1 MSTHLQVLDKML
13 TAAARTFRDIPS
25 EVRKLGAGAALRM
38 NWSWLIYPPY
48 VAGEMEDPS
57 SRGLGKLKLKGYPY
71 PFFFRHG
78 ASDVRVIRQ
87 IFLKE
92 QYRELQGEKKVGR
105 IIDCGANVGCSAV
118 YFLSKYPDAE
128 LIAIEP
134 DEDNCRLLRKNLEP
148 FGERARV
155 LQAAIWS
162 RDQRLRIDRGQF
174 GDGKEWSYQVRV
186 CRDDEQADVSA
197 IGLETIIKQFNWEQ
211 VDLLKIDVE
220 GAELELFASGYVPWL
235 SRTRNLAIELHGQ
248 DCEQVFLRAMTG
260 YHCQAQQLGET
271 TICRNIRART

>member
-1 MSTHLQVLDKML
+1 ML
-13 TAAARTFRDIPS
+13 TAAARTFLDIPS
-25 EVRKLGAGAALRM
+25 EVRKLGAGTALRM
-38 NWSWLIYPPY
+38 YWSWLLYPPY
-48 VAGEMEDPS
+48 VAGKREDPS
-57 SRGLGKLKLKGYPY
+57 PSGLGKLKLKGYPC
-71 PFFFRHG
+71 PFFFRHR

-92 QYRELQGEKKVGR
+92 QYRELQGEKNVGR
-105 IIDCGANVGCSAV
+105 IIDCGANIGCSAV

-134 DEDNCRLLRKNLEP
+134 DEDNCRILTKNLAP

-162 RDQRLRIDRGQF
+162 SDQRLRIDRGQF

-220 GAELELFASGYVPWL
+220 GAELELFASGYEPWL

-260 YHCQAQQLGET
+260 YHYQVRQSGET